1 MFGLLVDDHGDLVL
15 LLNHPRTIFPVRVS
29 DMFSH
34 FRVSNSTRRILRAA
48 DPHLVNP
55 SRLRLRNVIFFCSIY
70 IYVPVISTGYNLIF
84 TSTEYFSEI
93 LLSSYTAEDKTESWF
108 RQCWIV
114 CVSQR
119 APLCKKST
127 QMYHWWKTRIKLTIM
142 VMIIARLCFIY
153 SQIESLNQC
162 TYDYIITIKK
172 NLCKRW

>member
-1 MFGLLVDDHGDLVL
+1 MSYSFALFTFMYQWSLLDIILYLHP
-15 LLNHPRTIFPVRVS
+15 LNISPC
-29 DMFSH
+29 
-34 FRVSNSTRRILRAA
+34 
-48 DPHLVNP
+48 
-55 SRLRLRNVIFFCSIY
+55 FF
-70 IYVPVISTGYNLIF
+70 L
-84 TSTEYFSEI
+84 EI
-93 LLSSYTAEDKTESWF
+93 RLSSYSAEDKTESWF
-108 RQCWIV
+108 RQCWMV

-172 NLCKRW
+172 KFMQTVVILSTDTVDVRSIS